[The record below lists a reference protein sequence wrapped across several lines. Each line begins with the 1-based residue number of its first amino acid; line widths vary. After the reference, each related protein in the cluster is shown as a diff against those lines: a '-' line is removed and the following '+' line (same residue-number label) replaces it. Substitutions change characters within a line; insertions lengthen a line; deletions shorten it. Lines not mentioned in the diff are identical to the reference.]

1 MSVQIEA
8 CVSNCV
14 NYSMQQNKLPMITQL
29 KLLSDEDLN
38 DVVLNVRL
46 DSDLADPLTINIE
59 RLVAN
64 EYCIFEKPVF
74 GISGNKLA
82 NFTEKLEIVLKI
94 SVSTAD
100 GQELATNNY
109 PVSILAFDEWTGT
122 YRSPELICSFIMP
135 NSPVIAPIL
144 KRASQILEE
153 ISNTTSFLGYL
164 DGNPDFVKKQAA
176 AIYMAIQE
184 LGITYRVLPASF
196 EEFGQRVKNVDYVI
210 NNKFGNCI
218 EMTCLYCSCL
228 EAIGINTGIVFL
240 EGHAMAAIWTIN
252 ESFADVVSDEAERI
266 SKRAANGINQL
277 ILVET
282 TLMCSNEQPSF
293 DVSIISAQQQ
303 MLEKNFVLFVDVHRA
318 RIIGIRPLPQKVTN
332 SDGGIS
338 LIEDTR
344 IEAEI
349 RKPADIVTIKAL
361 EKMKNEGIL
370 SRDKIWENKLLDLS
384 LGNRLLNITLRSGT
398 LPIALFD
405 LASFEDKLSA
415 GESFR
420 IRGYIADKA
429 EQNADNQ
436 YIVDFENQK
445 ILIQELFDSHVMHSF
460 LTTDEQLPILERIC
474 RESKISAEENGSNSL
489 FLALG
494 LLKWYE
500 TPNSPKA
507 HFAPILLLPVD
518 LTRKTASSDFILSG
532 REEETCIN
540 YTLVE
545 MLKQSFDI
553 DLSSLYEL
561 PLDESGVDVDKVLAT
576 IRHAIMDI
584 PKWDV
589 VEQSLLG
596 NFSFRKYVMWK
607 DLHNNSEILKNSVI
621 YKSLIN
627 GCYQSTT
634 SSDLL
639 YSRSSIDERVSCGS
653 LFLPM
658 SSDSSQLEAVYLAD
672 QGESFILQGP
682 PGTGKS
688 QTITNIIANSIA
700 KGKKVLFVAEKM
712 AALSVVQNRLD
723 NLGLTSHCLEL
734 HSNKTRKSVVLEKL
748 GEIVDLEPWDEN
760 EDFNFISNSLQ
771 EKRDELNFLVD
782 AIHSPYIAKMSLY
795 DALNMVLDLG
805 VNVKTRFTE
814 EVVKSLNAESIYQ
827 AENAARDF
835 SLVASSIVNVDNHP
849 LKEICATDIHAE
861 LRGETFEYA
870 NERFDKIIENL
881 NDGVEKLGSIFN
893 IKEWLNNYKNFKK
906 TINLLELICRLTFL
920 NSKILAKENCAEF
933 IKELELIIN
942 NSLFIKAN
950 TFNLGEH
957 AEELFV
963 LDLDEIKQSW
973 EADEQK
979 FIVLRMLGHAK
990 HVKMFDKILA
1000 GDPQVSSDNFSKLL
1014 KYAMT
1019 AKEMLHK
1026 TKTQLQ
1032 IVTEVDSSYASLIL
1046 ENPNKAATIL
1056 KDCKSLIDIL
1066 NKFEDQEIS
1075 NSLLHVI
1082 AKCLDVD
1089 GNKFL
1094 DDLFDLVKSYKTA
1107 NSSFDLTNKELQ
1119 DYLHFDEDLA
1129 PKDFIGYNQMLKRWA
1144 ANFSSLKVWT
1154 QYNRSLKII
1163 TDSGFKS
1170 FTDLLRR
1177 GIIPAKDAP
1186 QYLTSMIGC
1195 SYIDYIVE
1203 KIPAL
1208 QSFNGLVFSDKIK
1221 RFKDLLM
1228 KYRDLT
1234 CKIIRTNLH
1243 NNGIKAMQNSA
1254 FAEQFNYLKRAIKSR
1269 GRKLSLRSI
1278 FDEISDIL
1286 PELFPCM
1293 LMSPLS
1299 VAQYLNPEKYN
1310 FDLIVFDEA
1319 SQMLTAEAVGAIGRG
1334 KQVIVVGD
1342 PKQLPPTDFFN
1353 VKNTEDDLINDDL
1366 ESILDDCES
1375 LNMPM
1380 KLLSWH
1386 YRSHH
1391 ESLIAF
1397 SNNSYYGGKLMT
1409 FPSPNDQE
1417 TMVKFVPVDGVYERG
1432 GSGCN
1437 KKESE
1442 EVVNFISDFLQ
1453 MTKESQNFYSL
1464 GVVAFNAKQQTQIE
1478 NDLTKFYRANPE
1490 LEEIALSLPEPIF
1503 IKNLENVQGDER
1515 DLIVFSVGFGKD
1527 KAGKLSMNFGPINR
1541 VGGER
1546 RLNVAVTRARYEMF
1560 VFSSMDPSD
1569 MRIDNTS
1576 PEGVIGLYNFLSY
1589 AKLGKKFLA
1598 KANGNTYHKQ
1608 EALHKDIAK
1617 ELAKNGYDCD
1627 IDIGASGYRV
1637 DLAIKDPNCPEKY
1650 IACII
1655 TDGYSYRNAR
1665 SAYDRNLGQCAV
1677 LKSLGWKVIRL
1688 WSVDWWQNKEGILNN
1703 LLQEIHDSES

>member
-122 YRSPELICSFIMP
+122 YRSSELICSFIMP

-164 DGNPDFVKKQAA
+164 DGNPDFV
-176 AIYMAIQE
+176 
-184 LGITYRVLPASF
+184 
-196 EEFGQRVKNVDYVI
+196 I
-210 NNKFGNCI
+210 NNKLGNCI

-415 GESFR
+415 GESFK

-688 QTITNIIANSIA
+688 QTITNIIA
-700 KGKKVLFVAEKM
+700 
-712 AALSVVQNRLD
+712 
-723 NLGLTSHCLEL
+723 
-734 HSNKTRKSVVLEKL
+734 
-748 GEIVDLEPWDEN
+748 
-760 EDFNFISNSLQ
+760 
-771 EKRDELNFLVD
+771 
-782 AIHSPYIAKMSLY
+782 
-795 DALNMVLDLG
+795 
-805 VNVKTRFTE
+805 
-814 EVVKSLNAESIYQ
+814 
-827 AENAARDF
+827 
-835 SLVASSIVNVDNHP
+835 
-849 LKEICATDIHAE
+849 
-861 LRGETFEYA
+861 
-870 NERFDKIIENL
+870 
-881 NDGVEKLGSIFN
+881 
-893 IKEWLNNYKNFKK
+893 
-906 TINLLELICRLTFL
+906 
-920 NSKILAKENCAEF
+920 
-933 IKELELIIN
+933 
-942 NSLFIKAN
+942 
-950 TFNLGEH
+950 
-957 AEELFV
+957 
-963 LDLDEIKQSW
+963 
-973 EADEQK
+973 
-979 FIVLRMLGHAK
+979 
-990 HVKMFDKILA
+990 
-1000 GDPQVSSDNFSKLL
+1000 
-1014 KYAMT
+1014 
-1019 AKEMLHK
+1019 
-1026 TKTQLQ
+1026 
-1032 IVTEVDSSYASLIL
+1032 
-1046 ENPNKAATIL
+1046 
-1056 KDCKSLIDIL
+1056 
-1066 NKFEDQEIS
+1066 
-1075 NSLLHVI
+1075 
-1082 AKCLDVD
+1082 
-1089 GNKFL
+1089 
-1094 DDLFDLVKSYKTA
+1094 KSY
-1107 NSSFDLTNKELQ
+1107 
-1119 DYLHFDEDLA
+1119 
-1129 PKDFIGYNQMLKRWA
+1129 
-1144 ANFSSLKVWT
+1144 
-1154 QYNRSLKII
+1154 
-1163 TDSGFKS
+1163 
-1170 FTDLLRR
+1170 
-1177 GIIPAKDAP
+1177 
-1186 QYLTSMIGC
+1186 
-1195 SYIDYIVE
+1195 
-1203 KIPAL
+1203 
-1208 QSFNGLVFSDKIK
+1208 
-1221 RFKDLLM
+1221 
-1228 KYRDLT
+1228 
-1234 CKIIRTNLH
+1234 
-1243 NNGIKAMQNSA
+1243 
-1254 FAEQFNYLKRAIKSR
+1254 
-1269 GRKLSLRSI
+1269 
-1278 FDEISDIL
+1278 IL
-1286 PELFPCM
+1286 
-1293 LMSPLS
+1293 
-1299 VAQYLNPEKYN
+1299 
-1310 FDLIVFDEA
+1310 
-1319 SQMLTAEAVGAIGRG
+1319 
-1334 KQVIVVGD
+1334 
-1342 PKQLPPTDFFN
+1342 
-1353 VKNTEDDLINDDL
+1353 
-1366 ESILDDCES
+1366 
-1375 LNMPM
+1375 
-1380 KLLSWH
+1380 
-1386 YRSHH
+1386 
-1391 ESLIAF
+1391 
-1397 SNNSYYGGKLMT
+1397 
-1409 FPSPNDQE
+1409 
-1417 TMVKFVPVDGVYERG
+1417 
-1432 GSGCN
+1432 
-1437 KKESE
+1437 
-1442 EVVNFISDFLQ
+1442 
-1453 MTKESQNFYSL
+1453 
-1464 GVVAFNAKQQTQIE
+1464 
-1478 NDLTKFYRANPE
+1478 
-1490 LEEIALSLPEPIF
+1490 
-1503 IKNLENVQGDER
+1503 
-1515 DLIVFSVGFGKD
+1515 
-1527 KAGKLSMNFGPINR
+1527 
-1541 VGGER
+1541 
-1546 RLNVAVTRARYEMF
+1546 
-1560 VFSSMDPSD
+1560 
-1569 MRIDNTS
+1569 
-1576 PEGVIGLYNFLSY
+1576 
-1589 AKLGKKFLA
+1589 
-1598 KANGNTYHKQ
+1598 
-1608 EALHKDIAK
+1608 
-1617 ELAKNGYDCD
+1617 
-1627 IDIGASGYRV
+1627 
-1637 DLAIKDPNCPEKY
+1637 
-1650 IACII
+1650 
-1655 TDGYSYRNAR
+1655 
-1665 SAYDRNLGQCAV
+1665 
-1677 LKSLGWKVIRL
+1677 IRL
-1688 WSVDWWQNKEGILNN
+1688 ERVLYLRN
-1703 LLQEIHDSES
+1703 